1 MPRTYE
7 QHGIRFLYPDN
18 WLVTDEQSLE
28 PPYSVGLQTPQGGM
42 WVLQIHEQGEPLE
55 LASEAL
61 KTMRAEYAEL
71 EADSITERIEEHDVI
86 GFEMR
91 FYYLDFV
98 VMARVL
104 SLRVGERTLVLLCQ
118 AEDRDYESLAP
129 VFQAMLVSILRS
141 GKTSPSL
148 RATDF

>member
-18 WLVTDEQSLE
+18 WEVSDEQSLE

-55 LASEAL
+55 LAGEAL
-61 KTMRAEYAEL
+61 STMRSEYAEL

-104 SLRVGERTLVLLCQ
+104 SLRYRDRTLVLLFQ
-118 AEDRDYESLAP
+118 AEDRDYDTLAP
-129 VFQAMLVSILRS
+129 IFHAILVSVLR
-141 GKTSPSL
+141 GDRKP
-148 RATDF
+148 

>member
-1 MPRTYE
+1 
-7 QHGIRFLYPDN
+7 
-18 WLVTDEQSLE
+18 
-28 PPYSVGLQTPQGGM
+28 M

-55 LASEAL
+55 LAGEAL
-61 KTMRAEYAEL
+61 STMRSEYAEL

-104 SLRVGERTLVLLCQ
+104 SLRYRDRTLVLLFQ
-118 AEDRDYESLAP
+118 AEDRDYDTLAP
-129 VFQAMLVSILRS
+129 IFHAILVGVLRGDRKPAAKRHTPTSITATLVYGQYRS
-141 GKTSPSL
+141 ISVKSL
-148 RATDF
+148 LLESFRLLKRDG

>member
-1 MPRTYE
+1 MPRAYD

-18 WLVTDEQSLE
+18 WEVTDEQSLE

-42 WVLQIHEQGEPLE
+42 WVLQVHEQGDPLA

-61 KTMRAEYAEL
+61 QTMRTEYAEL

-104 SLRVGERTLVLLCQ
+104 SLRHGDRTLVLLCQ
-118 AEDRDYESLAP
+118 AEDRDYDTLAP
-129 VFQAMLVSILRS
+129 IFHAMLVSVLRS
-141 GKTSPSL
+141 DRNPAIRL
-148 RATDF
+148 R